1 MLPLYISKDRNP
13 NDPVNPVR
21 TSPRSLL
28 IYARE
33 AASALAQK
41 SPSECL
47 RASSESAWA
56 DERVVNICVHPCPI
70 FLVFLCDSSELR
82 RAGVRQ

>member
-1 MLPLYISKDRNP
+1 LYVSKDRNP

-33 AASALAQK
+33 ASALAQK
-41 SPSECL
+41 SPSAGL

-56 DERVVNICVHPCPI
+56 DERVVNICGD
-70 FLVFLCDSSELR
+70 LYY
-82 RAGVRQ
+82 